1 MIGTFL
7 DIGRTCHWASLG
19 EIWKVHL
26 GQREALLLALML
38 SRALWFV
45 RFLSEDSSVSGLKGL
60 S

>member
-38 SRALWFV
+38 SFV
-45 RFLSEDSSVSGLKGL
+45 VC
-60 S
+60 